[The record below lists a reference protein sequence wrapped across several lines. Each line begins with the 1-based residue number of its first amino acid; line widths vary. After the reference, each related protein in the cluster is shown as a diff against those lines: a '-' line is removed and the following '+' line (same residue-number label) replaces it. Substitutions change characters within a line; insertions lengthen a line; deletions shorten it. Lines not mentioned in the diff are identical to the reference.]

1 MSGGFLKCWCDPQF
15 SSILHR
21 VCQNHFGVPAC
32 METAILS
39 VDSPYPPTPAYA
51 KAGAAPGIAVGVKL
65 AAGFALALPWPLKTG
80 LVTVFSAG
88 LGTR

>member
-1 MSGGFLKCWCDPQF
+1 MMPQLWLQLQLSQLELFLAPRKLEKSG
-15 SSILHR
+15 
-21 VCQNHFGVPAC
+21 N
-32 METAILS
+32 M
-39 VDSPYPPTPAYA
+39 YPPTPAYA

-65 AAGFALALPWPLKTG
+65 AAGFALALPWPLRTG

>member
-1 MSGGFLKCWCDPQF
+1 MLLCRTGLDKNLLTIGQTNNDQMPMIKVINPKK
-15 SSILHR
+15 
-21 VCQNHFGVPAC
+21 
-32 METAILS
+32 
-39 VDSPYPPTPAYA
+39 YPPTPAYA

-65 AAGFALALPWPLKTG
+65 AAGFALALPWPLRTG

>member
-1 MSGGFLKCWCDPQF
+1 MTVHL
-15 SSILHR
+15 SSLICIYIHKFVHKMVHILC
-21 VCQNHFGVPAC
+21 V
-32 METAILS
+32 
-39 VDSPYPPTPAYA
+39 YPPTPAYA

-65 AAGFALALPWPLKTG
+65 AAGFALALPWPLRTG

>member
-1 MSGGFLKCWCDPQF
+1 MPKGDYMY
-15 SSILHR
+15 IY
-21 VCQNHFGVPAC
+21 PA
-32 METAILS
+32 
-39 VDSPYPPTPAYA
+39 TPAYA